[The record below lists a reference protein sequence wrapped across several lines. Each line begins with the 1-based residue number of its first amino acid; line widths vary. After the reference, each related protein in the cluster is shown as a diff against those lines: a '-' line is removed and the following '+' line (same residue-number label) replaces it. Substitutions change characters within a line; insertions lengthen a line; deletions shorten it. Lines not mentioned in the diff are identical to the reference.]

1 MFIVSH
7 LGSHAANTQDIF
19 FKIGNYNNKKKKK
32 NTLRCHKV
40 FFHRVRQISQHVNS
54 VFKILIN
61 LLIIPALTDMQK
73 IEKQMFYMKILLK
86 LALGLKLVW
95 LK

>member
-19 FKIGNYNNKKKKK
+19 FKMGNYNNK
-32 NTLRCHKV
+32 NTLRCHKA
-40 FFHRVRQISQHVNS
+40 FFHRVRQISQHVNYA
-54 VFKILIN
+54 FKILIN

-73 IEKQMFYMKILLK
+73 IEKQMSYMKILLK
-86 LALGLKLVW
+86 LGLGLKLVW